1 MSSIKL
7 LSIGFGNMC
16 GAVIRAAV
24 ASGVLSRENVSVS
37 SPSINTRVKKTE
49 FNDMIS
55 NLTMLP
61 HVDVILLGVKP
72 KDMPSVCAEIAPMVE
87 DSANMPLV
95 LSIAAGFNV
104 APYFTRT
111 PVVSVMPNMG
121 VSVNEGF
128 TACFPNQP
136 LDTRHRKI
144 VENIFGS
151 TGAVEWV
158 NTEEAFRLYT
168 ALTGS
173 GPGLVFRLMEAAI
186 KAAEANGIEHEK
198 ARHAVVKTFLAS
210 ALMADKTGLD
220 MEVLMAKIASK
231 DGTTQAGIDC
241 LDRGGIDTAYNQAI
255 DAAFQR
261 AIELGSPGTP
271 QGGPPIKKHER
282 GIVRPRDSRFF
293 SSSIYPTISDL
304 DSEDEHPHGVQI

>member
-1 MSSIKL
+1 MLPIKL
-7 LSIGFGNMC
+7 LSIGFGHMS
-16 GAVIRAAV
+16 GAVVRAAV
-24 ASGVLSRENVSVS
+24 KSGVLSQENVFVS
-37 SPSINTRVKKTE
+37 SPSINTGAKTTE

-61 HVDVILLGVKP
+61 HADVILLGVKP
-72 KDMPSVCAEIAPMVE
+72 KDMPSICAEIAPMIE
-87 DSANMPLV
+87 DSAKMPLI

-128 TACFPNQP
+128 TACFPNKP
-136 LDTRHRKI
+136 LSPIHHEI
-144 VENIFGS
+144 VQNIFGS

-173 GPGLVFRLMEAAI
+173 GPGLVFRLMDGAI
-186 KAAEANGIEHEK
+186 KAAEANGIEHDK

-231 DGTTQAGIDC
+231 GGTTQAGIDC
-241 LDRGGIDTAYNQAI
+241 LDRGGIDAAYNQAI

-261 AIELGSPGTP
+261 AIELGSPGAP
-271 QGGPPIKKHER
+271 PGEPPIKKHER
-282 GIVRPRDSRFF
+282 GIVSPRLF
-293 SSSIYPTISDL
+293 SQNTNHTTSEEESSHALTNPYQP
-304 DSEDEHPHGVQI
+304 